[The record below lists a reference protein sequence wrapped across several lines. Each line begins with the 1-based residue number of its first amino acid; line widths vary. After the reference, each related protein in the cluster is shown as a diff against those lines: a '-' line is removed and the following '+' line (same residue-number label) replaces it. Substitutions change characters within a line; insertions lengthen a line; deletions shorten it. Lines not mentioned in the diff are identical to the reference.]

1 MTIGA
6 FIVGIILITIH
17 FLTNKILPSSRIQRD
32 RWLSFSGGIASA
44 YVFVYVLPAL
54 HEEQTSLE
62 SENGLAMESEL
73 YFIGLVGMLVFFGIQ
88 NLVNRTIKDSEKVE
102 ESIEKRIFWVQII
115 FFGLYNMLIS
125 FVVIQSQ
132 VEGVQVAFY
141 ASAVGL
147 HFFAVAHDMWR
158 EDSKLY
164 NKYGRYILAAGII
177 IGWLIGAFIEIDSFL
192 MAVIF
197 SFISGAM
204 ILNVIK
210 YEMPQERH
218 AHFKWF
224 LIGAFSYSIIV
235 LSLKFFFGW

>member
-17 FLTNKILPSSRIQRD
+17 FLTNKILPSNRIQRN
-32 RWLSFSGGIASA
+32 RWLSFSGGIASS
-44 YVFVYVLPAL
+44 YVFVYILPSL
-54 HEEQTSLE
+54 HEDQMSIETE
-62 SENGLAMESEL
+62 GGLAMESEL
-73 YFIGLVGMLVFFGIQ
+73 YFIGLIGMLMFFGIQ
-88 NLVNRTIKDSEKVE
+88 NLVNRTIKDSDFHE
-102 ESIEKRIFWVQII
+102 EHLEKRVFWVQII
-115 FFGLYNMLIS
+115 FFGIYNMLIS

-158 EDSKLY
+158 ENHELY
-164 NKYGRYILAAGII
+164 DKYGKYVLALGIV
-177 IGWLIGAFIEIDSFL
+177 IGWLVGAFVELDSL
-192 MAVIF
+192 SMGIIF

-210 YEMPQERH
+210 YELPEERH

-224 LIGAFSYSIIV
+224 LSGAFLYSAIV